1 MAENVSWILQKEQQ
15 RGNDCI
21 FISGHNEH
29 VAKWGSYDSMGKLL
43 SNQYRYYVIET
54 NFYKTRC
61 NLPEGN
67 HKRTIQTFYS
77 HDPLAKTAKLVGFK
91 MCWID
96 FSSLEEGTEIKRHAD
111 AYTYMGTL
119 GESYSITNRF
129 LPPSYRMFQPPTT
142 LYDSMIYVSNASP
155 TKIIECLLIYMLQR
169 NYNKHVEKWGAEW
182 LRVGSTLTLKPD
194 LDNANVGMISLLYVS
209 CRLGF
214 SAAFC
219 FLIRIW
225 RQIGGTT
232 LCRIKKVMQEG
243 DRK

>member
-21 FISGHNEH
+21 FISGHKEH

-43 SNQYRYYVIET
+43 SNQYRYYVIGT

-61 NLPEGN
+61 NLPERN

-77 HDPLAKTAKLVGFK
+77 HDPLAKTAKLAGFK

-119 GESYSITNRF
+119 GESYSIMNRF

-155 TKIIECLLIYMLQR
+155 TKIIE
-169 NYNKHVEKWGAEW
+169 
-182 LRVGSTLTLKPD
+182 
-194 LDNANVGMISLLYVS
+194 
-209 CRLGF
+209 
-214 SAAFC
+214 
-219 FLIRIW
+219 
-225 RQIGGTT
+225 
-232 LCRIKKVMQEG
+232 
-243 DRK
+243 

>member
-1 MAENVSWILQKEQQ
+1 MKLKKTLELKEFNGDMIHFVDVLLQNVEVLHRKDTDGSLLRDQYMAENVSWILQKEQQ
-15 RGNDCI
+15 RENDCI

-43 SNQYRYYVIET
+43 SNQYRYYVIGT
-54 NFYKTRC
+54 DFYKTRC

-77 HDPLAKTAKLVGFK
+77 HDPLAKTAKLAGFK

-96 FSSLEEGTEIKRHAD
+96 FSSLEEGTEIKRYAD

-119 GESYSITNRF
+119 GESYSIMNRF

-155 TKIIECLLIYMLQR
+155 TKIIE
-169 NYNKHVEKWGAEW
+169 
-182 LRVGSTLTLKPD
+182 
-194 LDNANVGMISLLYVS
+194 
-209 CRLGF
+209 
-214 SAAFC
+214 
-219 FLIRIW
+219 
-225 RQIGGTT
+225 
-232 LCRIKKVMQEG
+232 
-243 DRK
+243 